1 LIFSGSFRLTEST
14 QKNLAEGALA
24 PSDDPPPTPPPR
36 PDDED
41 CCGQGCVPCIFD
53 FYDEAMGKYREAL
66 AAWKERHP
74 LQSPD

>member
-1 LIFSGSFRLTEST
+1 M
-14 QKNLAEGALA
+14 
-24 PSDDPPPTPPPR
+24 PSDDPPPTPPQR

-74 LQSPD
+74 LHSPD

>member
-1 LIFSGSFRLTEST
+1 MTDPLRSSPT
-14 QKNLAEGALA
+14 EGAAA
-24 PSDDPPPTPPPR
+24 PSDDPPPTRPQR

-53 FYDEAMGKYREAL
+53 LYDEAMGRYREEL

-74 LQSPD
+74 GESPE

>member
-1 LIFSGSFRLTEST
+1 MTDPQGSSAE
-14 QKNLAEGALA
+14 EGATV
-24 PSDDPPPTPPPR
+24 PSNDPPPTRPQR

-53 FYDEAMGKYREAL
+53 LYDEAMGRYREAL

-74 LQSPD
+74 GESPE

>member
-1 LIFSGSFRLTEST
+1 M
-14 QKNLAEGALA
+14 
-24 PSDDPPPTPPPR
+24 PSNDPPPTRPQR

-53 FYDEAMGKYREAL
+53 LYDEAMGRYREAL

-74 LQSPD
+74 GESPE

>member
-1 LIFSGSFRLTEST
+1 LTDT
-14 QKNLAEGALA
+14 HQPQPTEGAAA
-24 PSDDPPPTPPPR
+24 PSNDPPPIKPQR

-53 FYDEAMGKYREAL
+53 LYDEAMGRYREEL

-74 LQSPD
+74 GEIPL

>member
-1 LIFSGSFRLTEST
+1 MTDPQRSNA
-14 QKNLAEGALA
+14 KEGATA
-24 PSDDPPPTPPPR
+24 PSNDPPPTRPQR

-53 FYDEAMGKYREAL
+53 LYDEAMGRYREEL

-74 LQSPD
+74 GESPE

>member
-1 LIFSGSFRLTEST
+1 LTESQQNT
-14 QKNLAEGALA
+14 ALEGANA
-24 PSDDPPPTPPPR
+24 PSSDPPPTPPQR

-53 FYDEAMGKYREAL
+53 FYDEAMGRYREEL

-74 LQSPD
+74 GQLP

>member
-1 LIFSGSFRLTEST
+1 MTDSPRNHAT
-14 QKNLAEGALA
+14 EGAAA
-24 PSDDPPPTPPPR
+24 PSHDPPPTRPQR

-53 FYDEAMGKYREAL
+53 LYDEAMGRYREQL

-74 LQSPD
+74 GESPD

>member
-1 LIFSGSFRLTEST
+1 MNDSP
-14 QKNLAEGALA
+14 KAPPEGVPA
-24 PSDDPPPTPPPR
+24 PSDDPPPIPPQR

-74 LQSPD
+74 LQPPD

>member
-1 LIFSGSFRLTEST
+1 M
-14 QKNLAEGALA
+14 
-24 PSDDPPPTPPPR
+24 PSDDPRPTPPQR

-74 LQSPD
+74 ELSP

>member
-1 LIFSGSFRLTEST
+1 LTESQLNT
-14 QKNLAEGALA
+14 KVEGAVA
-24 PSDDPPPTPPPR
+24 PSNDPPPTPPQR

-53 FYDEAMGKYREAL
+53 LYDEAMGRYREAL

-74 LQSPD
+74 GASP

>member
-1 LIFSGSFRLTEST
+1 MTDPLQTT
-14 QKNLAEGALA
+14 KAEGAGA
-24 PSDDPPPTPPPR
+24 PSNDPSPTPPQR

-53 FYDEAMGKYREAL
+53 LYDEAMGRYREAL

-74 LQSPD
+74 GESPG

>member
-1 LIFSGSFRLTEST
+1 MTDT
-14 QKNLAEGALA
+14 QHPQVVEGATA
-24 PSDDPPPTPPPR
+24 PSNDPPPTPPQR

-53 FYDEAMGKYREAL
+53 LYDEAMGRYREEL

-74 LQSPD
+74 GESPT

>member
-1 LIFSGSFRLTEST
+1 LTDLQQT
-14 QKNLAEGALA
+14 TVTEGANV
-24 PSDDPPPTPPPR
+24 PSDDPRPTPPPR

-74 LQSPD
+74 ELSP